1 MLDARIEGEVP
12 EFVERLG
19 RLAPT
24 TNLSEPLATF
34 GPIQILPSDEVD
46 RDEANRRIDTE
57 RDRLRGEVKRAEGK
71 LANEKFV
78 AGAPDDVVAAEREKL
93 ERYRAE
99 LDELG

>member
-1 MLDARIEGEVP
+1 MLDARIDGEVP

-19 RLAPT
+19 RLDSKRTSAV
-24 TNLSEPLATF
+24 PLATF
-34 GPIQILPSDEVD
+34 GPTQILPSDEVD
-46 RDEANRRIDTE
+46 RDEANRRHRSE